1 MSGAGDLVGRGELPA
16 TAAAEA
22 TLSAPSTHLVET
34 FRNENLG
41 PWFQWRS
48 ARGFVW
54 NRVRLEIAGLSPL
67 LVGLRILH
75 LSDFHAT
82 TYWDPAYDDLIAG
95 IRQAPP
101 DLILFTGDFVDSK
114 RDFRPAVPIVR
125 RLVEGLCSRLGM
137 LAILGNHDSD
147 LLAAPMQGWGV
158 TILDGRHM
166 RLGSGGRPANVV
178 VESAVSPDFRLPGFS
193 SSPCTQ
199 GEDRGGGFSAVGNRR
214 PVTDVVADRP
224 SPQPSPWVQGEGE
237 NSYAAS
243 NSIRREIPARP
254 EMDPQI
260 ERAAIDVIGL
270 PGVDRAD
277 LDARFLRSIPPHEP
291 GSVRIVLSHFPDAIR
306 RVEGLAA
313 DIFLAGHT
321 HGGQICFPGGH
332 PLASH
337 DSLPNRFARGI
348 HRFGNS
354 WLVVNRGFGF
364 SSKLQM
370 RMFCAAEAIEIELAA
385 APQEQGGCTRPSL
398 FHSRTDR

>member
-1 MSGAGDLVGRGELPA
+1 MSGAGDLVGRAELPA
-16 TAAAEA
+16 AVVPEPPASGSA
-22 TLSAPSTHLVET
+22 TSASAGLVGIG
-34 FRNENLG
+34 NESAG
-41 PWFQWRS
+41 PWFQWGS

-67 LVGLRILH
+67 LAGLRILH

-82 TYWDPAYDDLIAG
+82 THWDPAYDDLIAG
-95 IRQAPP
+95 TRQAPP

-114 RDFRPAVPIVR
+114 RDFRPAMPIVR

-166 RLGSGGRPANVV
+166 RL
-178 VESAVSPDFRLPGFS
+178 
-193 SSPCTQ
+193 
-199 GEDRGGGFSAVGNRR
+199 
-214 PVTDVVADRP
+214 
-224 SPQPSPWVQGEGE
+224 
-237 NSYAAS
+237 AA
-243 NSIRREIPARP
+243 
-254 EMDPQI
+254 

-277 LDARFLRSIPPHEP
+277 LDARFLRSIPPHEL
-291 GSVRIVLSHFPDAIR
+291 GSVRIVLSHFPDFIR

-321 HGGQICFPGGH
+321 HGGQICLPGGH

-348 HRFGNS
+348 HRFGNT

-364 SSKLQM
+364 SSKLRM

-385 APQEQGGCTRPSL
+385 APQA
-398 FHSRTDR
+398 